1 MLVDFSGIVTMHRLN
16 RALILQCCCTEKKK
30 STRQKMPNYQII
42 YLFRLDLS
50 ISQSSFQ
57 FSHSQVML

>member
-30 STRQKMPNYQII
+30 EYETKNA
-42 YLFRLDLS
+42 
-50 ISQSSFQ
+50 
-57 FSHSQVML
+57 